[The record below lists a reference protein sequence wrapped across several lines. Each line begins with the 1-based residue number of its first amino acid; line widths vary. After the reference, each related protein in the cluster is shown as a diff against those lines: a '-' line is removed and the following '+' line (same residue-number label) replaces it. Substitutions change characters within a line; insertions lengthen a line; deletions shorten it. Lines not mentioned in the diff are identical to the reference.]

1 MESHELQSSLSD
13 NWSHQRA
20 TNDEVIVLREKV
32 AQLEAKGATQ
42 WKFISGVITAVV
54 GSIFYFGSLSN
65 QIKNNTESMNE
76 NAHRISE
83 VGPQISN
90 VINTI
95 DEKIN
100 SHISDKN
107 AH

>member
-1 MESHELQSSLSD
+1 MESHELQNSLSD

-20 TNDEVIVLREKV
+20 TNDEVIILREKV
-32 AQLEAKGATQ
+32 AQLEAKGVTQ
-42 WKFISGVITAVV
+42 WRFISGVITAVV

-65 QIKNNTESMNE
+65 QIANNTETISE
-76 NAHRISE
+76 NAIRISE
-83 VGPQISN
+83 IGPQVSD

-100 SHISDKN
+100 SHITDKN
-107 AH
+107 GH

>member
-1 MESHELQSSLSD
+1 MEQKELQHSLSD

-20 TNDEVIVLREKV
+20 TNDEVIILKEKV

-42 WKFISGVITAVV
+42 WRFISGVITAVV

-76 NAHRISE
+76 NAVRISE
-83 VGPQISN
+83 IGPQVSD

-100 SHISDKN
+100 SHITDKEG
-107 AH
+107 H

>member
-1 MESHELQSSLSD
+1 MELQDYKNSLSD

-20 TNDEVIVLREKV
+20 TNDEVIILREKV

>member
-1 MESHELQSSLSD
+1 METHELQNSLSD

-42 WKFISGVITAVV
+42 WRFISGVITAVI

-65 QIKNNTESMNE
+65 QIANNTQELEETS
-76 NAHRISE
+76 ARISNI
-83 VGPQISN
+83 GPQVN
-90 VINTI
+90 VAIGEVEQKL
-95 DEKIN
+95 DE
-100 SHISDKN
+100 HISEKN

>member
-1 MESHELQSSLSD
+1 MDIQDYKNSLSD

-20 TNDEVIVLREKV
+20 TNDEVIILREKV
-32 AQLEAKGATQ
+32 AQLEAKGVTQ
-42 WKFISGVITAVV
+42 WRFISGVITAVI

-65 QIKNNTESMNE
+65 QIKNNTEAMNE
-76 NAHRISE
+76 NANRISE
-83 VGPQISN
+83 IGPQVSD

>member
-1 MESHELQSSLSD
+1 MELQDYKNSLSD

-20 TNDEVIVLREKV
+20 TNDEVIILREKV

-65 QIKNNTESMNE
+65 QIKNNTETISE
-76 NAHRISE
+76 NAVRISE
-83 VGPQISN
+83 IGPQISN

-95 DEKIN
+95 DEKVN
-100 SHISDKN
+100 SHITDKN
-107 AH
+107 GH